1 MLSDKH
7 RHQAELGSLSHF
19 LSAVAGGFPD
29 WLEIPQSEKRDPP
42 FCLGSCFA

>member
-1 MLSDKH
+1 MLDKH

-29 WLEIPQSEKRDPP
+29 WLEIFSSVREEGPSFLSR
-42 FCLGSCFA
+42 